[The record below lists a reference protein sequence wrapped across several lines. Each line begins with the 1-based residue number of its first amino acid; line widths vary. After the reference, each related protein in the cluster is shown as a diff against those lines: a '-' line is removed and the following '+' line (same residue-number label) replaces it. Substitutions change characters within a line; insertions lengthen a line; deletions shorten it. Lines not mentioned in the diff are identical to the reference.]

1 MKPRLKE
8 ALVVEGRY
16 DKNSLLQ
23 AVDAVVLETGG
34 FRVFRDRELQNLL
47 KFYAETRGVIVLTD
61 GDGAGFLIR
70 NRLKGVLPQDRVRHA
85 YIPDVMGKEK
95 RKDHPSAEGK
105 LGVEGMPPEV
115 LLDAL
120 RRAGATFEGEEE
132 AAKEAA
138 LTKADL
144 YALGLCGGK
153 GSAEKRKALA
163 KRLGFPE
170 RMTADALLDAVNTL
184 LAVGRLSRSFFDT
197 YRTDHPDEQNGGSD
211 VHENSG
217 RPE

>member
-34 FRVFRDRELQNLL
+34 FRVFRDRELQRLL

-70 NRLKGVLPQDRVRHA
+70 NRLKGVLPPERVRHA

-132 AAKEAA
+132 AANVAA

-144 YALGLCGGK
+144 YALGLCGGNIH
-153 GSAEKRKALA
+153 L
-163 KRLGFPE
+163 
-170 RMTADALLDAVNTL
+170 
-184 LAVGRLSRSFFDT
+184 
-197 YRTDHPDEQNGGSD
+197 
-211 VHENSG
+211 
-217 RPE
+217 